1 MAEECVSLITGV
13 KPLPADKGYDT
24 DAIRPFLKKR
34 GIGILITD
42 HNVRETLGIVD
53 RAYIMSR
60 GELLVSGTP
69 DEIVNNETAR
79 KFYLGEEFKM

>member
-1 MAEECVSLITGV
+1 
-13 KPLPADKGYDT
+13 
-24 DAIRPFLKKR
+24 
-34 GIGILITD
+34 
-42 HNVRETLGIVD
+42 VRETLGIVD

-69 DEIVNNETAR
+69 DEIVNNEIAR